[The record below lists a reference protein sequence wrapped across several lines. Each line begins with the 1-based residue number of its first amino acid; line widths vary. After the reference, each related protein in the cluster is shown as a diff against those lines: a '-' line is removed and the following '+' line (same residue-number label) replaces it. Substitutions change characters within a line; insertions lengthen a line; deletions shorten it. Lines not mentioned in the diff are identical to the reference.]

1 MDERVLH
8 LDGGPEEW
16 LRRIARGG
24 SLVGVPDNAAIALLA
39 IGFAER
45 EGDGTLSATEAGIAH
60 LDARGIHPFGR
71 RGRERLGRT
80 HRALCL
86 DK

>member
-24 SLVGVPDNAAIALLA
+24 SLMGVPDNAAIALLA

-60 LDARGIHPFGR
+60 LAARGIHPFDR

-80 HRALCL
+80 HRALWL

>member
-1 MDERVLH
+1 MDERVLD

-39 IGFAER
+39 IGFA
-45 EGDGTLSATEAGIAH
+45 
-60 LDARGIHPFGR
+60 
-71 RGRERLGRT
+71 
-80 HRALCL
+80 
-86 DK
+86 

>member
-1 MDERVLH
+1 MDEPVLH

-24 SLVGVPDNAAIALLA
+24 ALVGVPDNAAIALLA

-45 EGDGTLSATEAGIAH
+45 GADGTLSATEAGKTH
-60 LDARGIHPFGR
+60 LDARGIYPFDR

-80 HRALCL
+80 HRALWL